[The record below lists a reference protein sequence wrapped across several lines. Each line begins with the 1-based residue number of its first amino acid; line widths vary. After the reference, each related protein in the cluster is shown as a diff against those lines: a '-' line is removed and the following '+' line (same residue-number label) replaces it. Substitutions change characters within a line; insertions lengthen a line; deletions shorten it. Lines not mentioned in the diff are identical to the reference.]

1 MKLTLEED
9 SPVFQP
15 IVLLLDRL
23 HWLVQQALLNQ
34 NLLPVEMAKP
44 KVLAKHVLD
53 FNYFTEVKRIV
64 F

>member
-44 KVLAKHVLD
+44 KVLAKHVLG